1 MERPF
6 ERPTPGSPEAGRGKE
21 GIVRESMVLPTLIS
35 DFQPPDCVR
44 INFCCFKPS
53 SLWDFVEVAL
63 GNTQLLN
70 DIPYT
75 CITWFY
81 FFFYIFNLFFIETE
95 LIYNVVL
102 VLGIIQQSDSILY
115 TYMFLFIFFT
125 IMGYCRILNIVPCAT
140 Q

>member
-1 MERPF
+1 MYYL
-6 ERPTPGSPEAGRGKE
+6 
-21 GIVRESMVLPTLIS
+21 VL
-35 DFQPPDCVR
+35 
-44 INFCCFKPS
+44 
-53 SLWDFVEVAL
+53 
-63 GNTQLLN
+63 
-70 DIPYT
+70 
-75 CITWFY
+75 
-81 FFFYIFNLFFIETE
+81 FFFYNLFFIETE